1 MNKTGNS
8 EGLKKAWAVQRAQKK
23 KRERQRANGKQPSPP
38 TVSAQPPGGWW
49 KLSQLEMPAR
59 ATRRERQLA
68 RQALGV
74 MVGCMTREIRGPDAR
89 LAYTAAVRLC
99 GEIRGGTLPSASVV
113 TAHSDSSL
121 TIERSPL
128 LTQRRLVRRNW
139 TLDNH
144 QTNHLN
150 KRRPSQ
156 PLSRMATTAAL
167 APCCRRP
174 LCPST
179 TG

>member
-1 MNKTGNS
+1 MNKTGNI

-49 KLSQLEMPAR
+49 RLSQLEMPAS

-89 LAYTAAVRLC
+89 LAYTAAVRLRE
-99 GEIRGGTLPSASVV
+99 EIRGGTLPSTSVV

-121 TIERSPL
+121 TIELSPL
-128 LTQRRLVRRNW
+128 LTPPRLERAHAGAPA
-139 TLDNH
+139 LPEGGA
-144 QTNHLN
+144 L
-150 KRRPSQ
+150 PSDE
-156 PLSRMATTAAL
+156 
-167 APCCRRP
+167 
-174 LCPST
+174 
-179 TG
+179 